1 MVGKTRREVVT
12 GGVSDEQWRIHDE
25 DQRARRPFQ
34 KFRFQRID
42 ASGAVHHVEL
52 NGKPVFDDGGRFVG
66 YRGSAQ
72 DVTVEVENERELT
85 RRVEERTAELKR
97 VQEEL
102 LRKER
107 LSTLGQFTATVAHEL
122 RNPLSAIRNTAFAIA
137 EAASA
142 HGLGLE
148 RSIGRL
154 ERSVAR
160 CDRLIADLLEYTR
173 VRELKRMTVALD
185 PWLGD
190 VLDDQGVPAGI
201 VVERD
206 FAAAGLRLSVDAD
219 CLRRV
224 VINLVENACQAMAD
238 MPAGDGTGAGGR
250 RLVLRTRAVEGG
262 ATIAVEDS
270 GPGIAP
276 EVLPRIFD
284 PLFSTKSFGTGL
296 GLPTVKQIVEQHGG
310 TIALASEPGH
320 GARVLVRL
328 PLSPVVV
335 EELAA

>member
-1 MVGKTRREVVT
+1 
-12 GGVSDEQWRIHDE
+12 
-25 DQRARRPFQ
+25 
-34 KFRFQRID
+34 
-42 ASGAVHHVEL
+42 
-52 NGKPVFDDGGRFVG
+52 
-66 YRGSAQ
+66 
-72 DVTVEVENERELT
+72 
-85 RRVEERTAELKR
+85 
-97 VQEEL
+97 
-102 LRKER
+102 
-107 LSTLGQFTATVAHEL
+107 L

-137 EAASA
+137 EVASA

-148 RSIGRL
+148 RPMGRL

-190 VLDDQGVPAGI
+190 VLDEQGVPAGI
-201 VVERD
+201 EVERD

-219 CLRRV
+219 SLRRV

-238 MPAGDGTGAGGR
+238 MPAGDALR
-250 RLVLRTRAVEGG
+250 RLVLRTRAVAGG
-262 ATIAVEDS
+262 VTIAIEDS

-276 EVLPRIFD
+276 EVLPRVFD

-310 TIALASEPGH
+310 TIELASEPGH

-328 PLSPVVV
+328 PLSPAVV